1 MVSIRL
7 ARPPILDNKTRAEV
21 CWGGGR
27 FLGKMFLL
35 PKKSCKKE
43 LAPLFFLWTLSC
55 LGVMMGTAGGILQ
68 PARARGCIARRAGS
82 SEDGG
87 SEQPYLCVPSSISCH
102 SGGSGSGFSLP
113 CRQKHCPKQN
123 LGNNNQQQQYMRN
136 SYEVFCFSITNF
148 PRASARKVLNPS
160 IHKGDDPVLITR

>member
-1 MVSIRL
+1 MSLACKAPKICCCHWAGMVSIRL

-68 PARARGCIARRAGS
+68 PARGWGCTARRAGS
-82 SEDGG
+82 AEDRG
-87 SEQPYLCVPSSISCH
+87 SEQPYLCVPSSISCR
-102 SGGSGSGFSLP
+102 SSGSGWGFLSLAGKSTVRNKILVNIIISSSNIWEIPMRFSVSL
-113 CRQKHCPKQN
+113 
-123 LGNNNQQQQYMRN
+123 
-136 SYEVFCFSITNF
+136 
-148 PRASARKVLNPS
+148 
-160 IHKGDDPVLITR
+160 